1 VQNQGDAWTVTN
13 AYLDRFIDEQRVLT
27 AETPGQ
33 STELAAYLH
42 RMRQIGRRTAELQNA
57 LASRPDIADF
67 APEPIEPADVA
78 RWSEALVQRADATF
92 HELSR
97 RHPQLTE
104 STRALI
110 DWLLAGGEEFAARIR
125 GLLPPAVQALKIRHH
140 GDFHLGQVL
149 FAKDDAYILDFEGEP
164 QRSVEERR
172 RKAPAARDIAGL
184 IRSID
189 YAATA
194 ALERALETWP
204 DEAERLLHALEDWSR
219 QAV

>member
-1 VQNQGDAWTVTN
+1 WT
-13 AYLDRFIDEQRVLT
+13 
-27 AETPGQ
+27 
-33 STELAAYLH
+33 
-42 RMRQIGRRTAELQNA
+42 
-57 LASRPDIADF
+57 
-67 APEPIEPADVA
+67 
-78 RWSEALVQRADATF
+78 EALVQRADATF

-97 RHPQLTE
+97 RHPELTD

-172 RKAPAARDIAGL
+172 RKAPAARDVAGL

-194 ALERALETWP
+194 AFERALETWP
-204 DEAERLLHALEDWSR
+204 DEAERLLRALEDWSR
-219 QAV
+219 QSVAAFMSSYREALTNPALWPADDAEADRLLDFFLLEKGLYEINYELANRPSWLRVPLMGLQRVLSQRPWT